1 MRIGLSQRVLYH
13 KERAHDSLEHG
24 WYTFLKDHA
33 LFPIQNRLDQDF
45 ETLASNLD
53 LLILTGGDDSAI
65 RRVTELKIASAML
78 ARNKPILGVCHGA
91 FLLTDLMGG
100 TLAQCEGH
108 MDDEHAVKYK
118 DKYIVVNSFHSNS
131 ILTIPPKAINLATD
145 WGQRSEAW
153 IDNNVG
159 AVVWHPERME
169 KPFLPDEIMEF
180 FK

>member
-1 MRIGLSQRVLYH
+1 
-13 KERAHDSLEHG
+13 
-24 WYTFLKDHA
+24 
-33 LFPIQNRLDQDF
+33 
-45 ETLASNLD
+45 
-53 LLILTGGDDSAI
+53 
-65 RRVTELKIASAML
+65 
-78 ARNKPILGVCHGA
+78 
-91 FLLTDLMGG
+91 MGG
-100 TLAQCEGH
+100 TLAHCEGH